1 MTSIGKFFAAI
12 RRQVFFNAI
21 EREMKTKITPQIK
34 GRADYGYPFSTS
46 GELHKKRIEAE
57 LQFRE
62 TLHELDINGLQ
73 MPENECNALLYIAY
87 RDLNDRV
94 NTYLEYARTRKELR
108 APSELQ
114 RAAAAA

>member
-1 MTSIGKFFAAI
+1 MTVIGRFFAAI
-12 RRQVFFNAI
+12 RRQSFFNTI
-21 EREMKTKITPQIK
+21 EREVETKIFPQIK
-34 GRADYGYPFSTS
+34 GRADHGYPFSTS
-46 GELHKKRIEAE
+46 GELHKKRVEAE

-62 TLHELDINGLQ
+62 TLHELDINGLS
-73 MPENECNALLYIAY
+73 MPDEECNAFLYIAY